1 MGAQGDS
8 VWGIENIP
16 MAVAKTNLS
25 RIAMQVNAT
34 GEPVVVSKRSQP
46 WFEIRPLAYRGPDGI
61 ESSVQAEE
69 STVFSA

>member
-1 MGAQGDS
+1 MDECGES
-8 VWGIENIP
+8 VWGVEVIS

-34 GEPVVVSKRSQP
+34 GEPVVVSKRSRP
-46 WFEIRPLAYRGPDGI
+46 WFEIRPLAYCGPDGI

-69 STVFSA
+69 SSIFSA